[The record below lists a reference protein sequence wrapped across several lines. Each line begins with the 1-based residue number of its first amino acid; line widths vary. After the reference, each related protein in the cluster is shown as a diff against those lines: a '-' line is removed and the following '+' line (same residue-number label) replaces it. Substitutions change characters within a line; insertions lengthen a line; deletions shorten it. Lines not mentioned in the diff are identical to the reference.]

1 MLISIDVGIKNLAYC
16 VISGTAAAPAIES
29 WGVIN
34 LCGEQAR
41 CVGTTRKG
49 VCGKNATY
57 QYSDKCYCGTHVK
70 KCGAEVAPNNYY
82 KMLKSKKPSKKL
94 IAEMKA
100 LLPANDNTPTDE
112 ICNAITQRYATKL
125 ASGPSASDMDLVDIG
140 ISMSSLLP
148 KSIDMTLVTRVAI
161 ENQIS
166 PIANRMKCI
175 QGMLTQF
182 FIERGITNVS
192 FVSSSNKLRK
202 YQVPK
207 KTYKERKASGIVV
220 ARERISEMPLAV
232 ERLKE
237 FDEHKKKDDLADA
250 LLQGLWT
257 LDN

>member
-1 MLISIDVGIKNLAYC
+1 
-16 VISGTAAAPAIES
+16 
-29 WGVIN
+29 
-34 LCGEQAR
+34 
-41 CVGTTRKG
+41 
-49 VCGKNATY
+49 
-57 QYSDKCYCGTHVK
+57 
-70 KCGAEVAPNNYY
+70 
-82 KMLKSKKPSKKL
+82 
-94 IAEMKA
+94 
-100 LLPANDNTPTDE
+100 
-112 ICNAITQRYATKL
+112 
-125 ASGPSASDMDLVDIG
+125 MDLVDIG

-148 KSIDMTLVTRVAI
+148 KSIDMTSVTRVAI